1 MKLLLD
7 THIWVWY
14 LLADE
19 RLSTVLREK
28 ISDSATEIWISPISS
43 WEVLLLAARN
53 KLFLLPTP
61 EVWVVK
67 ALKAINAHPAP
78 LTHEI
83 SILSRSLE
91 FKHNDPADRF
101 IAATAAHYGLVLATA
116 DANLSGL
123 SWLKTMS

>member
-19 RLSTVLREK
+19 RLSRSLREK
-28 ISDSATEIWISPISS
+28 ISTPSTELWISPISS
-43 WEVLLLAARN
+43 WEVLTLAARG
-53 KLFLLPTP
+53 KLSLQPSP
-61 EVWVVK
+61 EMWVRN
-67 ALKAINAHPAP
+67 ALEAIDARPAP

-101 IAATAAHYGLVLATA
+101 IAATAAHHGLVLATA
-116 DANLSGL
+116 DTNLTGL
-123 SWLKTMS
+123 AWLKTLS